1 MQRWTTAFLR
11 ASRAAATASAPARP
25 PSPPKAAGVKDGSL
39 LGALTSGASL
49 LCALHCTVLPAVMA
63 AAPLLAGAGALAD
76 AAHSAAVESTLHALT
91 LYFVLPVGALSAA
104 LNLRATRRAGPA
116 LISAFG
122 LVAIAAT
129 SGVVPEAT
137 AFLNGL
143 NGGDADHPSC
153 GCDGEA
159 HEHEHTATATGGGA
173 AAALFSPMAIAKL
186 SGPVLLIGGQL
197 WSRRIAAAAAASQTA
212 AKSCCASKSAT
223 AKVA

>member
-1 MQRWTTAFLR
+1 MQRWTTTFLR
-11 ASRAAATASAPARP
+11 ASRAAAAPSAP
-25 PSPPKAAGVKDGSL
+25 KATTAKDGSF

-76 AAHSAAVESTLHALT
+76 AAHSVAVERTLHALT

-116 LISAFG
+116 LVSALG

-137 AFLNGL
+137 AYLSRLGNGDT
-143 NGGDADHPSC
+143 GPSSC
-153 GCDGEA
+153 GCDGDA
-159 HEHEHTATATGGGA
+159 HEHEHTAAVPGGGGGA
-173 AAALFSPMAIAKL
+173 AAALFTPLALAKL
-186 SGPVLLIGGQL
+186 SGPALLIAGQL
-197 WSRRIAAAAAASQTA
+197 WSRRIAAAATAAVASQTA
-212 AKSCCASKSAT
+212 AKSCCASKPA
-223 AKVA
+223 AGKVA